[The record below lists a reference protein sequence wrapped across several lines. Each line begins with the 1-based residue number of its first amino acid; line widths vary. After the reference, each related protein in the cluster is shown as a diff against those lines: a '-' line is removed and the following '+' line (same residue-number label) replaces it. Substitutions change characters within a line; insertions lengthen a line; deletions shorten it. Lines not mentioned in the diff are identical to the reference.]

1 MQKTHKNTSYFLTL
15 YSERVNAHLY
25 TKTNERRMH
34 MSRRYSNLE
43 AEIARK
49 GVSKKE
55 IAETLGVRLATVY
68 NKLKGKCPF
77 TLDEA
82 FKIRNKH
89 FPDFTL
95 EYLFYTEE

>member
-1 MQKTHKNTSYFLTL
+1 MQKCHKNTSYFLTL
-15 YSERVNAHLY
+15 YNERINAHLY
-25 TKTNERRMH
+25 KKTTERRMH
-34 MSRRYSNLE
+34 MSRRYANLE
-43 AEIARK
+43 AEITRK
-49 GVSKKE
+49 GLSKKE

-89 FPDFTL
+89 FPDFAL

>member
-1 MQKTHKNTSYFLTL
+1 
-15 YSERVNAHLY
+15 
-25 TKTNERRMH
+25 
-34 MSRRYSNLE
+34 MSRRYVNLE

-49 GVSKKE
+49 GLSKKE

-68 NKLKGKCPF
+68 DKLKGKYPF

-82 FKIRNKH
+82 FKMRNTY
-89 FPDFTL
+89 FPEFTL

>member
-1 MQKTHKNTSYFLTL
+1 MS
-15 YSERVNAHLY
+15 S
-25 TKTNERRMH
+25 
-34 MSRRYSNLE
+34 MSRRYVNLE

-49 GVSKKE
+49 GLSKKE

-68 NKLKGKCPF
+68 DKLKGKYPF

-82 FKIRNKH
+82 LKMKNKY
-89 FPDFTL
+89 FPEFTL

>member
-1 MQKTHKNTSYFLTL
+1 
-15 YSERVNAHLY
+15 
-25 TKTNERRMH
+25 
-34 MSRRYSNLE
+34 MSRRYVNLE

-49 GVSKKE
+49 GLSKKE

-68 NKLKGKCPF
+68 DKLKGKYPF

-82 FKIRNKH
+82 LKMKNKY
-89 FPDFTL
+89 FPEFTL